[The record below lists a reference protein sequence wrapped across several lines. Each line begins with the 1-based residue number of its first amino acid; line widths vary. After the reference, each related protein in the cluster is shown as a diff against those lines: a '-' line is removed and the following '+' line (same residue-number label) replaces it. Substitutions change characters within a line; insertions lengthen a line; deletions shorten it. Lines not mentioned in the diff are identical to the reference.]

1 MGAMITT
8 LKGATLYVV
17 GGLVLAVVGAATYL
31 ASQSV
36 LSGSDWLAV
45 ITPVLAG
52 IVGVTSAHVAGQTA
66 AAAFNTP
73 PPLAQPAPSA
83 QALASGV
90 GPPEEVI

>member
-1 MGAMITT
+1 MGGMFTS
-8 LKGATLYVV
+8 LKGASLYVA

-36 LSGSDWLAV
+36 LSGTDWLAV
-45 ITPVLAG
+45 IIPVLTG

-66 AAAFNTP
+66 ATAFNTVP
-73 PPLAQPAPSA
+73 PQVQQVMPAQVTVPVA
-83 QALASGV
+83 